1 MDILIKDDLR
11 QRVERASGGRQTV
24 IRTAKGQ
31 PSYMTVT
38 ERYNL
43 SAICDAWP
51 DQPHPAFII
60 GGQVKSEILVGT
72 YDGAVVDGELV
83 SQPHAAVST
92 GKTINQ
98 YVELARACGPGFHVV
113 TNAEWAAM
121 TLLSHRDGGVG
132 QIQHKVWNWCTGLR
146 LLDGE
151 VQVVANN
158 DAALD
163 DADLSEYSNAWQAVS
178 DQGQLC
184 GIGSKEALKLAR
196 FSGPFRD
203 LKAHNT
209 LEPNVLAMPL
219 GILPHSNELP
229 YQWAWTYAIGERL
242 AIRGGYWSLGSNAG
256 VFALDLIYARSVAV
270 SNVGS
275 RPAFVI

>member
-1 MDILIKDDLR
+1 MDILIKDSLR
-11 QRVERASGGRQTV
+11 QRVEEASGGRQTV
-24 IRTAKGQ
+24 VRTAKGQ

-51 DQPHPAFII
+51 DQPHPAFIA

-72 YDGAVVDGELV
+72 YDGAIVDGELV
-83 SQPHAAVST
+83 SQPYAAVST
-92 GKTINQ
+92 GKTIDQ
-98 YVELARACGPGFHVV
+98 YVRLARACGPGFHVV

-121 TLLSHRDGGVG
+121 ALLSHRDGGVG
-132 QIQHKVWNWCTGLR
+132 EIQHKVWNWCAGLR

-151 VQVVANN
+151 VQVLANN

-163 DADLSEYSNAWQAVS
+163 DADLSEYSNAWQAIS
-178 DQGQLC
+178 GQGQLC
-184 GIGSKEALKLAR
+184 GIGGKEALKIAS
-196 FSGPFRD
+196 FSGYFRD
-203 LKAHNT
+203 LKAQNAP
-209 LEPNVLAMPL
+209 EPNVLAMAL

-229 YQWAWTYAIGERL
+229 DQWVWTYPNGERL
-242 AIRGGYWSLGSNAG
+242 AFRGGYWGGGSNAG
-256 VFALDLIYARSVAV
+256 VFALGLGSARSSAD
-270 SNVGS
+270 SSIGS